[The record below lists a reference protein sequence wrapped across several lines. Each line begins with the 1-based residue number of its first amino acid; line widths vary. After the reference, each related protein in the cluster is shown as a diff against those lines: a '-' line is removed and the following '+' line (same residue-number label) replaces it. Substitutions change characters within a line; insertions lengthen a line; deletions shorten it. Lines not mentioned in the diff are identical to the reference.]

1 MSRRRRAVKRPILKD
16 AKFNS
21 SLVSRLVNTV
31 MIGGKKTVAQRIVYG
46 AFDQIA
52 TNMATSSPLFTDIQG
67 QYLSFISMYA
77 LVNGQPP
84 AEADMQRFFGVSRLK
99 IDPQLTGVE
108 INPQALLTLEQQ
120 VSRNLTFSYITNL
133 ASSNQQIVRVEWAL
147 NRNWSV
153 IAVRDENG
161 LFGVDF
167 LYKKS
172 FK

>member
-1 MSRRRRAVKRPILKD
+1 MESD
-16 AKFNS
+16 
-21 SLVSRLVNTV
+21 
-31 MIGGKKTVAQRIVYG
+31 
-46 AFDQIA
+46 
-52 TNMATSSPLFTDIQG
+52 
-67 QYLSFISMYA
+67 
-77 LVNGQPP
+77 
-84 AEADMQRFFGVSRLK
+84 ELK

-108 INPQALLTLEQQ
+108 NNPQARLTLEQQ
-120 VSRNLTFSYITNL
+120 VSRNLTFTYITNL